1 MEEKG
6 WGYKNWID
14 NVNYAS
20 PKKNGQFYVQ
30 ILSDNNILKTLYT
43 KDKNASFDMNEIETN
58 NLSIRICHKNEL
70 YGNGDWAEI
79 TI

>member
-1 MEEKG
+1 
-6 WGYKNWID
+6 
-14 NVNYAS
+14 
-20 PKKNGQFYVQ
+20 
-30 ILSDNNILKTLYT
+30 
-43 KDKNASFDMNEIETN
+43 MNEIETN